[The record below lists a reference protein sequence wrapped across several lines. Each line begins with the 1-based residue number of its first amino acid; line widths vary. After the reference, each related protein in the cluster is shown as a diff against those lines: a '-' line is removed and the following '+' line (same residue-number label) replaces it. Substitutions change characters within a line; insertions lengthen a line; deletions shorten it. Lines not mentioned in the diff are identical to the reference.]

1 MNRFLIVGP
10 KVMEMIWKWNAIKTW
25 SFFGTLLLIPWDL
38 FMGFG
43 YTFSVNDI
51 PPVLDHVFVWTTF
64 WLTVPAVVISWVMPK
79 LSGYWILVN
88 TGISISIVAYQRIIE
103 YIEYRR
109 HPYELAMPLPL
120 AILAQVLI
128 VGVAFWG
135 GKILFGLAG
144 LRLSRLGRVVEPPS
158 A

>member
-1 MNRFLIVGP
+1 
-10 KVMEMIWKWNAIKTW
+10 MIWKWNATKTW
-25 SFFGTLLLIPWDL
+25 SLWGTLLLIPWDL

-43 YTFSVNDI
+43 YTFSLRDNA
-51 PPVLDHVFVWTTF
+51 PLLDQVFVWTTF
-64 WLTVPAVVISWVMPK
+64 WLTLPAVLISWVMPK

-128 VGVAFWG
+128 VGVAFWA
-135 GKILFGLAG
+135 GKILFALAM
-144 LRLSRLGRVVEPPS
+144 LRLSRLGTPVESTP
-158 A
+158 AA

>member
-1 MNRFLIVGP
+1 
-10 KVMEMIWKWNAIKTW
+10 
-25 SFFGTLLLIPWDL
+25 
-38 FMGFG
+38 MGFG
-43 YTFSVNDI
+43 YTFSLRDNA
-51 PPVLDHVFVWTTF
+51 PLLDQVFVWTTF
-64 WLTVPAVVISWVMPK
+64 WLTLPAVLISWVMPK

-128 VGVAFWG
+128 VGVAFWA
-135 GKILFGLAG
+135 GKILFALAM
-144 LRLSRLGRVVEPPS
+144 LRLSRLGTPVESTP
-158 A
+158 AA